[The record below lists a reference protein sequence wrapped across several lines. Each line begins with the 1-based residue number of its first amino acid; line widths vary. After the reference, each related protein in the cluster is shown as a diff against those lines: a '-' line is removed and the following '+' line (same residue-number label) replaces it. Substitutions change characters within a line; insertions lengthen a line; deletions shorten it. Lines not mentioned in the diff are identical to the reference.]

1 MTAYVIVRADVT
13 DLDKWKEYA
22 AAAGPT
28 SGPYGGKY
36 IARGGAVEG
45 LENFEDDGKRVVI
58 LEFPDMDSARNWY
71 NSEEYTAARKIR
83 ESAGKAHFMIVEG
96 YDG

>member
-1 MTAYVIVRADVT
+1 MTAYVIVRANVT

-28 SGPYGGKY
+28 SVPFGGKY
-36 IARGGAVEG
+36 IVRGGAVEG
-45 LENFEDDGKRVVI
+45 LENFADEGMRVVV

-71 NSEEYTAARKIR
+71 NSVEYTEARKLR
-83 ESAGKAHFMIVEG
+83 ETAGHAHFTLVDG